1 MLMISFKKDI
11 KRIASLLAI
20 KNKLILYHRD
30 IDGTTSAA
38 LLLKFFPADSRSLES
53 PRLGTEALYAI
64 KEKKPDLLIF
74 LDLAIDQDWKQI
86 KALEK
91 TAKILV
97 IDHHLFDKDLN
108 SSQTCYLNPRLSHPK
123 AYLSTSYLVYHL
135 LKKLKKPV
143 QGYAW
148 IAALGV
154 IGDYAFEEGK
164 DVLDEARRGDE
175 SLLRGEP
182 RESRLGEG
190 GKLISAAITARG
202 EKGAEKALQ
211 ALMKASQLQNL
222 EGDQQLEK
230 WEKTIREEVER
241 VVESFEREKEW
252 HPQKNLAI
260 LDIKSK
266 FSVTSIVSTILAEKH
281 PDLTIIVRRRVEEG
295 SKLSFRNQS
304 GNVNLNDL
312 VKRACKGIGQGGGH
326 EKAAGAFVTDWET
339 FRKRFLK
346 LLK

>member
-1 MLMISFKKDI
+1 
-11 KRIASLLAI
+11 
-20 KNKLILYHRD
+20 
-30 IDGTTSAA
+30 
-38 LLLKFFPADSRSLES
+38 
-53 PRLGTEALYAI
+53 
-64 KEKKPDLLIF
+64 
-74 LDLAIDQDWKQI
+74 
-86 KALEK
+86 
-91 TAKILV
+91 
-97 IDHHLFDKDLN
+97 
-108 SSQTCYLNPRLSHPK
+108 
-123 AYLSTSYLVYHL
+123 
-135 LKKLKKPV
+135 
-143 QGYAW
+143 
-148 IAALGV
+148 
-154 IGDYAFEEGK
+154 
-164 DVLDEARRGDE
+164 
-175 SLLRGEP
+175 
-182 RESRLGEG
+182 
-190 GKLISAAITARG
+190 
-202 EKGAEKALQ
+202 
-211 ALMKASQLQNL
+211 MKASQLQDL

-326 EKAAGAFVTDWET
+326 EKAAGAFVSDWET